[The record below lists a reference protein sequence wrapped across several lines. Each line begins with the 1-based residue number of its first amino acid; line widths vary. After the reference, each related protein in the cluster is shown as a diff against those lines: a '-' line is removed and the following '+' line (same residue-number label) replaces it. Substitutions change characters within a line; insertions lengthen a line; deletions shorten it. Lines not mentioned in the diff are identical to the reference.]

1 MDTGTTIWIDT
12 ETRDDL
18 KALAEANSRSM
29 AGQIR
34 FMVKVELAKMESL
47 QPGDGKVSSS
57 DCAE

>member
-1 MDTGTTIWIDT
+1 MT
-12 ETRDDL
+12 
-18 KALAEANSRSM
+18 
-29 AGQIR
+29 GQIR